1 MTNTVLIV
9 GAGPVGLTLAT
20 ELVRYGI
27 AVRIV
32 DKSPQRTDK
41 SKALVLWSRTLELL
55 ERGGGSAPFI
65 DAGFKVNAVN
75 VLAGSGEK
83 MGRVTMDAVDSP
95 YPYALML
102 VQSETERL
110 LEERLLGLGVS
121 IERNVQ
127 VTRLTDKT
135 DSVEAVL
142 LHSDGSEEVMSAGW
156 LLGCDGAHSIV
167 RSSLNVEFAGETML
181 SDWMLADVHM
191 RGYPCPDTE
200 VSVYWHHDGVFVIF
214 PISPGRYRILANL
227 PMTAGEHP
235 PTPTLEQ
242 VQTIIDQ
249 RGSPGMVAF
258 EPIWLAGFRVNGRKV
273 SDYRGGRLFLL
284 GDAAHIH
291 SPAGGQGMNTG
302 MQDAFNLAW
311 KLALVIRG
319 VCAEPLLDSYSLE
332 RSKVGEEVLK
342 DAGRLTTVGTM
353 RNPLAQSVRNVAAR
367 FLLGFGTFQEKFAET
382 MAEVSI
388 GYPKSPLNG
397 PAFTAAKSPHPGER
411 VVPVLGQLPV
421 GSGNTPLFALFANG
435 SEEVAELIQRFPQ
448 LLDPQLRACFS
459 EDEITLVRPDGYVAC
474 TSKRASA
481 IADYLSHL
489 C

>member
-1 MTNTVLIV
+1 M
-9 GAGPVGLTLAT
+9 
-20 ELVRYGI
+20 
-27 AVRIV
+27 
-32 DKSPQRTDK
+32 
-41 SKALVLWSRTLELL
+41 
-55 ERGGGSAPFI
+55 
-65 DAGFKVNAVN
+65 
-75 VLAGSGEK
+75 
-83 MGRVTMDAVDSP
+83 
-95 YPYALML
+95 
-102 VQSETERL
+102 
-110 LEERLLGLGVS
+110 
-121 IERNVQ
+121 
-127 VTRLTDKT
+127 
-135 DSVEAVL
+135 
-142 LHSDGSEEVMSAGW
+142 
-156 LLGCDGAHSIV
+156 
-167 RSSLNVEFAGETML
+167 
-181 SDWMLADVHM
+181 
-191 RGYPCPDTE
+191 
-200 VSVYWHHDGVFVIF
+200 
-214 PISPGRYRILANL
+214 
-227 PMTAGEHP
+227 
-235 PTPTLEQ
+235 PTLEQ

-353 RNPLAQSVRNVAAR
+353 RNPLAQSLRNVAAR
-367 FLLGFGTFQEKFAET
+367 FLLGFGAFQEKFAET

-448 LLDPQLRACFS
+448 LLDPQLRPCFG

-474 TSKRASA
+474 TAKRAST
-481 IADYLSHL
+481 IADYLRHL